1 MKSLFFVWKLWE
13 KTHAYTGN
21 TRHPVTDSFYQCSF
35 QLHPYMLIPPSSH
48 LLSIS
53 SILFSIWLSLFTM
66 RTIER
71 ERDKNRENSRYSQGR
86 NMWNVTLH
94 TDEVLVA
101 RVRRSTSPSSEALRR
116 TDRRRTWKKFSFFF
130 FFFFSYFFFL
140 SFTEEENTTLRAE
153 LGFHCLNVYLCKI
166 GSNHRTFPY
175 VPFV

>member
-1 MKSLFFVWKLWE
+1 
-13 KTHAYTGN
+13 
-21 TRHPVTDSFYQCSF
+21 
-35 QLHPYMLIPPSSH
+35 MLISTPPIHADTSFFAFIVH
-48 LLSIS
+48 LLYSFLYLAISIYHANN
-53 SILFSIWLSLFTM
+53 
-66 RTIER
+66 RER

-130 FFFFSYFFFL
+130 FFFSYFFFL

-166 GSNHRTFPY
+166 GSNHRTFSY